1 MGLYLNVP
9 DAQLSDRAM
18 REHRNRVWWTAY
30 DFDQLLASRLG
41 QSASVQDGDI
51 QVDLPSSAGLPE
63 NVQGDFADAE
73 PLVAHIKLAELAG
86 QITQSLYGRR
96 TQKEPFSQRVQQA
109 LKKLQGW
116 VQSLPER
123 LQFEKHQSS
132 QPVSQAIRSL
142 RLSFNQVKLRT
153 LSWSEGHLLM
163 TVVYDPCNSTSSSL
177 RALRSPK
184 FTARLVRGLQ

>member
-1 MGLYLNVP
+1 MRLGVILGLYLNVP
-9 DAQLSDRAM
+9 EAQLSDRVT

-51 QVDLPSSAGLPE
+51 QVDLPSSVGLPE
-63 NVQGDFADAE
+63 SVQGDYTDAE
-73 PLVAHIKLAELAG
+73 SLVAHTKLAELAG

-116 VQSLPER
+116 VRNLPDR

-132 QPVSQAIRSL
+132 QPVPHPIRAL
-142 RLSFNQVKLRT
+142 RLSFNQVRT
-153 LSWSEGHLLM
+153 IKVLGSM
-163 TVVYDPCNSTSSSL
+163 P
-177 RALRSPK
+177 
-184 FTARLVRGLQ
+184 